1 MGELS
6 ECLARTAHGRNEKP
20 WTVTQAISEV
30 LPDDDKEKQLLQ
42 GLLNQRDHT
51 EEELKE
57 GRLF

>member
-42 GLLNQRDHT
+42 GLLNQRDKIDT
-51 EEELKE
+51 AMLDE
-57 GRLF
+57 RLF